1 MRKAYTS
8 ITQILFMLLVYTKL
22 IYTAYLLMVYN
33 LIIKSK
39 GGDPY
44 VSG

>member
-1 MRKAYTS
+1 MRKAYTFIS
-8 ITQILFMLLVYTKL
+8 LILFILFVYTKL
-22 IYTAYLLMVYN
+22 IYTAYLLTVYN